1 MRIDAWRAWRSPS
14 IGARLTLLY
23 TLMALLAVALFA
35 GITDWRLST
44 NFSRE
49 QVSFLQSKVAELQ
62 TDLDDA
68 NGDPQALLA
77 EIAKETGASRL
88 RQYQARVLAVDGRT
102 LGETPDMANA
112 LPPRDFPA
120 PGMPPESIKQVRVG
134 RQVYM
139 LAAVPLAGAGGTSPV
154 RLQFALDVTRDASLL
169 TDFRRAL
176 ALSFLL
182 LAPLLVLAG
191 RWIAARGLAPL
202 RRISGAARAITPAD
216 LSARLPLTPP
226 WPSELDELVQV
237 FNAMLGR
244 IEEAFGRLS
253 RFSADL
259 AHELRTPLA
268 NLSGELEVCLMRPR
282 SAEDYRAALE
292 SGLEE
297 CRRLHV
303 LIENLLF
310 MARAEHAGQALR
322 CEQFDATQACAWVV
336 EQLVPGAAA
345 RGVRLRMEGDA
356 AMEADPL
363 LFRQALANLLSNA
376 IRHSGAGSEVEI
388 LLTTVAGG
396 VEIRVRDHGE
406 GIEAQHLPHLFDR
419 FYQVDAARQRGAGQG
434 TGLGLSI
441 VRAIVELHRGEV
453 RVESV
458 RGAGTTVS
466 MHFPSGAM
474 RMPDLPSDEP
484 HAS

>member
-1 MRIDAWRAWRSPS
+1 MRIERWRAWRSPS

-23 TLMALLAVALFA
+23 TVMALLAVALFA

-88 RQYQARVLAVDGRT
+88 RQYQARVLAADGTT
-102 LGETPDMANA
+102 LGETPGMAAA
-112 LPPRDFPA
+112 LPPREFPV
-120 PGMPPESIKQVRVG
+120 PGMSPGSIEQVRAG

-139 LAAVPLAGAGGTSPV
+139 LAAVPLAGPDDAAPV
-154 RLQFALDVTRDASLL
+154 HLQFALDVTRDAGLL

-182 LAPLLVLAG
+182 LAPLLMLAG

-216 LSARLPLTPP
+216 LSARLPLAPP
-226 WPSELDELVQV
+226 WPSELDELVRV

-282 SAEDYRAALE
+282 SADDYRAALE

-310 MARAEHAGQALR
+310 MARAEHAEQALR
-322 CEQFDATQACAWVV
+322 RERFDAAQACAWVV

-345 RGVRLRMEGDA
+345 RGVRLRIAGEA

-388 LLTTVAGG
+388 VLATVAGG
-396 VEIRVRDHGE
+396 AEIRVRDHGE

-441 VRAIVELHRGEV
+441 VRAIVEMHRGEV

-466 MHFPSGAM
+466 MRFPPGTSRA
-474 RMPDLPSDEP
+474 PELPSAEP

>member
-1 MRIDAWRAWRSPS
+1 MRIETGTSWRSAS
-14 IGARLTLLY
+14 IGTRLTLLY

-35 GITDWRLST
+35 GVTDWRLAT

-49 QVSFLQSKVAELQ
+49 QVRFLQSKVAELQ

-68 NGDPQALLA
+68 NGDPQGLLA
-77 EIAKETGASRL
+77 EIAKETGESRL
-88 RQYQARVLAVDGRT
+88 RQYQARVLGIGGQV
-102 LGETPDMANA
+102 LGETPGMADV
-112 LPPRDFPA
+112 LPSRIFPTLGSI
-120 PGMPPESIKQVRVG
+120 PDSIKQVRVG
-134 RQVYM
+134 PRVFV
-139 LAAVPLAGAGGTSPV
+139 LISVPLAGHGGAPSV
-154 RLQFALDVTRDASLL
+154 HLQFALDVTRDDALL

-182 LAPLLVLAG
+182 LAPLLLLAG
-191 RWIAARGLAPL
+191 RWIAGRGLAPL

-282 SAEDYRAALE
+282 GADDYRVALE

-303 LIENLLF
+303 LVENLLF
-310 MARAEHAGQALR
+310 MARAEHAEQALR
-322 CEQFDATQACAWVV
+322 RESFEAHQVCTWVV
-336 EQLVPGAAA
+336 AKPG
-345 RGVRLRMEGDA
+345 
-356 AMEADPL
+356 
-363 LFRQALANLLSNA
+363 N
-376 IRHSGAGSEVEI
+376 I
-388 LLTTVAGG
+388 
-396 VEIRVRDHGE
+396 
-406 GIEAQHLPHLFDR
+406 
-419 FYQVDAARQRGAGQG
+419 
-434 TGLGLSI
+434 
-441 VRAIVELHRGEV
+441 
-453 RVESV
+453 
-458 RGAGTTVS
+458 
-466 MHFPSGAM
+466 
-474 RMPDLPSDEP
+474 
-484 HAS
+484 